1 MVWNTLPWWHILCY
15 QRGIFGVEGVMPSSI
30 RTAHLGV
37 AFIEAG
43 RSILIAYSR
52 SKYSC
57 ACGLPSHFITRGDL
71 FVGVTKHP
79 SGVREHW
86 NLEHLQDWKLILIDR
101 SGNEL
106 ARFGC

>member
-1 MVWNTLPWWHILCY
+1 M
-15 QRGIFGVEGVMPSSI
+15 SSAI

-37 AFIEAG
+37 AFIESG

-57 ACGLPSHFITRGDL
+57 ACGLSSHLITRGDL
-71 FVGVTKHP
+71 FVRVTKHQT
-79 SGVREHW
+79 GEREHW
-86 NLEHLQDWKLILIDR
+86 NLEHLKDWKLIIVDR
-101 SGNEL
+101 DGNEL